1 MRIFLAL
8 LLALLIADTIT
19 GASTRRKKKSK
30 KSKKTTKGGRR
41 SGSRTLLKGLSTK
54 LDDLAKAEEHRDD
67 AIEEKMDHAVA
78 DLKKS
83 VGDMHTNLNNFI
95 NEDTAASSNMAKQIE
110 DMTAQVSQLSN
121 TITGAIE
128 SIKKTMP
135 SQTDDTMPHLPD
147 DHDSG
152 HDDHGMESEA
162 DNGIPLAYENIEGS
176 VDPPESSVSY
186 GEGEDDGEAPV
197 AIQDPGVDGRGA
209 IPETFQETANYDNQ
223 WDNDGSGVEGSAAY
237 E

>member
-67 AIEEKMDHAVA
+67 AIEEKMDQAIA

-128 SIKKTMP
+128 SIKKKMP
-135 SQTDDTMPHLPD
+135 SQTDDTMSHLPD

-152 HDDHGMESEA
+152 HDDHGMEEGVS

-176 VDPPESSVSY
+176 VDPSESSVSY
-186 GEGEDDGEAPV
+186 GEGEDNGE
-197 AIQDPGVDGRGA
+197 AIQDPGVDGRA
-209 IPETFQETANYDNQ
+209 ADHIDIHYDPEG
-223 WDNDGSGVEGSAAY
+223 NDGSGVGGSGDY
-237 E
+237 V